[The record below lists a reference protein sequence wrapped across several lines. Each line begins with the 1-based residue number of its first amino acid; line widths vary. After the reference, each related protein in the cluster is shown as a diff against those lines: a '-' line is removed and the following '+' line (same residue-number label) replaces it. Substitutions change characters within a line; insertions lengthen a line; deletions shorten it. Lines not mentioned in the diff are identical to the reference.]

1 MVIEYD
7 DDNYDYN
14 NNQFNCLNDDEKI
27 FSSTLSSKLTQMA
40 NEEYGNMQVKILKEI
55 WTFCYEFHDILINS
69 HNVEFHNLSLCIHKK
84 LDELIEHP
92 YLREDNDYIFLHNR
106 LKNVI

>member
-1 MVIEYD
+1 M
-7 DDNYDYN
+7 
-14 NNQFNCLNDDEKI
+14 
-27 FSSTLSSKLTQMA
+27 FSSTLSKKLTQMA
-40 NEEYGNMQVKILKEI
+40 DEPYANVQVKFLKEI

-69 HNVEFHNLSLCIHKK
+69 QNEEFHNLSLCIHKK

>member
-1 MVIEYD
+1 MVN
-7 DDNYDYN
+7 DDNDQN
-14 NNQFNCLNDDEKI
+14 NNQFNYLNDDEEM
-27 FSSTLSSKLTQMA
+27 FSSTLSFKLTQMA
-40 NEEYGNMQVKILKEI
+40 NEEYGNMQVKFLKEI

-69 HNVEFHNLSLCIHKK
+69 QNEEFHNLSLCIHRK